1 MGAKGTGLEPLGNCF
16 HFILGPRSQ
25 WEATERHWEKFL
37 NSCYGEFP
45 GGLVVRIPGF
55 HCCGSF
61 QSLVRK
67 QILHVIWHDQKKKIF
82 IDI

>member
-55 HCCGSF
+55 L
-61 QSLVRK
+61 SLLWLISVPGQETDPAR
-67 QILHVIWHDQKKKIF
+67 HMA
-82 IDI
+82 